1 MMRFHCPFCNKRLK
15 AVPTDAGK
23 RATFPTCQ
31 GKLIV
36 PDPDTGIKSD
46 EIDLSSSLPVVTK
59 LQPELQPK
67 QPAKA
72 EDKSKRNRMS

>member
-23 RATFPTCQ
+23 RATCPKCQ

-36 PDPDTGIKSD
+36 PDPDSGIKSD
-46 EIDLSSSLPVVTK
+46 ELDLSHSLPVVTK

-67 QPAKA
+67 AEAKL
-72 EDKSKRNRMS
+72 KKKKK